1 MEVRVSLQTRRW
13 VTVFFVGVAALV
25 GVLIWLGL
33 SDGLMEC
40 EMSNSTQDGV
50 ERVMPV
56 CE

>member
-1 MEVRVSLQTRRW
+1 MSLQTRRW